1 MRTAKDD
8 AERKTLSDVK
18 KHGLQIIHVFG
29 NEDNPH
35 FSYTVGLFESY
46 LHPEIIIIGLKREL
60 AQVLLNNMA
69 YDIKNGKNY
78 TVGEFHEGV
87 LDDFLC
93 YFGEVP
99 KSEYKESVGWAIWFY
114 EGSDF
119 PLIQCVYP
127 TVSGKFAWEKNFPD
141 DARFFCKMLVEPP
154 KEH

>member
-8 AERKTLSDVK
+8 AERKTLADIK
-18 KHGLQIIHVFG
+18 KYGLQIIHVFG

-35 FSYTVGLFESY
+35 FSYTVGLYESY

-78 TVGEFHEGV
+78 TIGEFHEGV

-99 KSEYKESVGWAIWFY
+99 KSEYKEAVGWAVWFY
-114 EGSDF
+114 EGCDF

-127 TVSGKFAWEKNFPD
+127 TVSGKFAWEKNFPE
-141 DARFFCKMLVEPP
+141 DARFFCKMLVEPL